1 MAHRLD
7 LLTMSHGNL
16 KPQATYESRCSI
28 SVGYHPVQLERRNAI
43 MAENHILSLVIVEKW
58 PSFAFKPL
66 ALGWAQHWL
75 WFTEA
80 LFGKDKAFSRV
91 AWLFGKAWQVVP
103 SWKGRSACRRVL
115 RHGTC
120 NPVETN
126 AVVVNTAS
134 ETTNLQQ
141 VLLFKIELK
150 LSELK
155 TIRTRNEP
163 KILSKLE
170 LPRI

>member
-1 MAHRLD
+1 MAFRE
-7 LLTMSHGNL
+7 G
-16 KPQATYESRCSI
+16 
-28 SVGYHPVQLERRNAI
+28 
-43 MAENHILSLVIVEKW
+43 
-58 PSFAFKPL
+58 
-66 ALGWAQHWL
+66 
-75 WFTEA
+75 
-80 LFGKDKAFSRV
+80 V
-91 AWLFGKAWQVVP
+91 AGRA

-170 LPRI
+170 LSSARQDADLYK